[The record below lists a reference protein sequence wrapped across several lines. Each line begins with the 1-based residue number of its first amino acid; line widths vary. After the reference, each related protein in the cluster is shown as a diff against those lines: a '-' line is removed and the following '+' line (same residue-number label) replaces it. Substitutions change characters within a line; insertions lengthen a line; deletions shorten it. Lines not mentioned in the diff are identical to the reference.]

1 MEILIIKQN
10 VHANKNKEQFLA
22 ILVWQRMLTLSD
34 MARLLQ
40 THTLTTKNLVVTNFG
55 PKSMTITLQ
64 HKKFDKSGYSRITVV
79 TFLKITVV
87 TFYLPMVLTFV
98 TTKS

>member
-1 MEILIIKQN
+1 MFTSAFYCIFSRFLGILLNIFG
-10 VHANKNKEQFLA
+10 NKNCK
-22 ILVWQRMLTLSD
+22 TLLISVFNLD
-34 MARLLQ
+34 YDN
-40 THTLTTKNLVVTNFG
+40 TLTTKNLVVTNFG